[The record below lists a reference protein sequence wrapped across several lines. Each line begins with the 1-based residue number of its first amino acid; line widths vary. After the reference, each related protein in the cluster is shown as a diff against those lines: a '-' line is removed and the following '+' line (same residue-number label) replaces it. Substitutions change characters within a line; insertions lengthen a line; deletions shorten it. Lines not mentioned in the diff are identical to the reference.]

1 MFDLFLKSL
10 AALILVCSLAAPA
23 YAQPGDRDGF
33 GEVERK
39 DMSAGTLTIDGQVYR
54 VTARTRLRDSAG
66 HITTLAA
73 IGEPQKVVLARHDD
87 EKANALGQQRLHRG
101 IRLLGGDGAGRGL
114 VGVA

>member
-1 MFDLFLKSL
+1 MRNLFLKSL

-54 VTARTRLRDSAG
+54 VTARTRLRDLEG

-73 IGEPQKVVLARHDD
+73 IDAPQQGEKDVREMLAAFYTAVESSDGLLLTSLEMLHEPPQ
-87 EKANALGQQRLHRG
+87 
-101 IRLLGGDGAGRGL
+101 
-114 VGVA
+114 

>member
-23 YAQPGDRDGF
+23 YAQPGDLDGF

-73 IGEPQKVVLARHDD
+73 IGEPQKG
-87 EKANALGQQRLHRG
+87 EKDPPEMMAAFYTAVESSDGLLLTSLEMLHEPPQ
-101 IRLLGGDGAGRGL
+101 
-114 VGVA
+114 